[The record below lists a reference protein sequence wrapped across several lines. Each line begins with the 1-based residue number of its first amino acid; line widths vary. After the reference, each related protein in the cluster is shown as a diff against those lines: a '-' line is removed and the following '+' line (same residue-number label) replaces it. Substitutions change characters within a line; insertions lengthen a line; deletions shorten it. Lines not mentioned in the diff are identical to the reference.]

1 MSGIS
6 IVSIVISLLGGVALF
21 LFGMSLMG
29 DGLKKVAGNK
39 LEIILWKLS
48 SNPLKGI
55 LLGTG
60 VTAVIQS
67 SSATTVMVVG
77 FVNSGMMKVSQ
88 AIGIIMGANIGTSI
102 TGWILCL
109 SYLGGESSD
118 IAKLLSTATLSAI
131 IAVIGIIFQMFT
143 KKNTTRNIG
152 NIMLGFSVL
161 MTGMKLMSGSVE
173 ELKTLPAFTDTLT
186 AFSNP
191 LLGIIIGI
199 VITAILQSAS
209 ASVGILQ
216 ALSVTGAISFGTAV
230 PIIMGMGIGA
240 ATPVLLSAIGANTN
254 GKRTAFVYLFND
266 LFGAIIWGTIFYSL
280 NAIVHFNFMNA
291 TMSPIDI
298 AAINSVFRIATIL
311 ALCPFIKAIEKL
323 VCFIFKDTPED
334 LEDIKDF
341 DLLEERFIDHPALAI
356 EQSRQA
362 VTSMA
367 GKARKNVGRAI
378 SLLSEYEDKKFDK
391 IERKEAV
398 IDKYEDK
405 LGTYL
410 VKLTAVELQN
420 NQTNQVSLILHTIG
434 DFERIGD
441 HAVNI
446 AEVAKE
452 IYEKKLKFSKEAT
465 KELKVIRNAVMDILD
480 MTIDAYIEYD
490 LEKAYHV
497 EPLEEVIDTL
507 CYELKNRH
515 IKRVQSGNCT
525 LNQGFVFNDLLG
537 NYERIADYC
546 SNIAVAMIELQAAE
560 FDTHQY
566 LKQIKEHD
574 DANFVKLYEEYKL
587 KYVI

>member
-1 MSGIS
+1 MPGFQ
-6 IVSIVISLLGGVALF
+6 IVISLLGGVALF

-109 SYLGGESSD
+109 SYLDGDASGL
-118 IAKLLSTATLSAI
+118 AQLLSTATLSAV
-131 IAVIGIIFQMFT
+131 IAVIGIILQMAG
-143 KKNTTRNIG
+143 KKMVYKNIG

-161 MTGMKLMSGSVE
+161 MFGMQQMSGAVAP
-173 ELKTLPAFTDTLT
+173 LKESEAFINTFT
-186 AFSNP
+186 AFSNNP
-191 LLGIIIGI
+191 LLGILMGII
-199 VITAILQSAS
+199 ITAILQSAS

-230 PIIMGMGIGA
+230 PIVMGMGIGA
-240 ATPVLLSAIGANTN
+240 AAPVLLSAISANTN

-266 LFGAIIWGTIFYSL
+266 LFGTIIWGTVFYVV
-280 NAIVHFNFMNA
+280 NAIVHFDFMDT
-291 TMSPIDI
+291 TMTPVGI
-298 AAINSVFRIATIL
+298 AAINSVFRILTIL
-311 ALCPFIKAIEKL
+311 ALSPFIKSIEKL
-323 VCFIFKDTPED
+323 VCFLFKDTPED
-334 LEDIKDF
+334 LEDIRDF
-341 DLLEERFIDHPALAI
+341 DLLEERFLDHPALAI

-362 VTSMA
+362 VMSMA
-367 GKARKNVGRAI
+367 VKAKKNVGRAI
-378 SLLSEYEDKKFDK
+378 SLLTEYEDKKFEK
-391 IERKEAV
+391 VERKEAI

-434 DFERIGD
+434 YFERIGD

-446 AEVAKE
+446 AEVSKE

-465 KELKVIRNAVMDILD
+465 KELKVIRTAVTDILD
-480 MTIDAYIEYD
+480 LTIDAYTEYD
-490 LEKAYHV
+490 LDMAYHV

-546 SNIAVAMIELQAAE
+546 SNIAVAMIELQSAE

-566 LKQIKEHD
+566 LKQIKEHE
-574 DANFVKLYEEYKL
+574 DANFIKLYEEYKL
-587 KYVI
+587 RYLL

>member
-1 MSGIS
+1 MPGFQ
-6 IVSIVISLLGGVALF
+6 IVISLLGGVALF

-109 SYLGGESSD
+109 SYLDGDASGL
-118 IAKLLSTATLSAI
+118 AQLLSTATLSAV
-131 IAVIGIIFQMFT
+131 IAVIGIILQMAG
-143 KKNTTRNIG
+143 KKMVYKNVG

-161 MTGMKLMSGSVE
+161 MFGMQQMSGAVAP
-173 ELKTLPAFTDTLT
+173 LKESEAFINTFT
-186 AFSNP
+186 AFSNNP
-191 LLGIIIGI
+191 LLGILMGII
-199 VITAILQSAS
+199 ITAILQSAS

-230 PIIMGMGIGA
+230 PIVMGMGIGA
-240 ATPVLLSAIGANTN
+240 AAPVLLSAISANTN

-266 LFGAIIWGTIFYSL
+266 LFGTIIWGTVFYVV
-280 NAIVHFNFMNA
+280 NAIVHFDFMDT
-291 TMSPIDI
+291 TMTPVGI
-298 AAINSVFRIATIL
+298 AAINSVFRILTIL
-311 ALCPFIKAIEKL
+311 ALSPFIKSIEKL
-323 VCFIFKDTPED
+323 VCFLFKDTPED
-334 LEDIKDF
+334 LEDIRDF
-341 DLLEERFIDHPALAI
+341 DLLEERFLDHPALAI

-362 VTSMA
+362 VMSMA
-367 GKARKNVGRAI
+367 VKAKKNVGRAI
-378 SLLSEYEDKKFDK
+378 SLLTEYEDKKFEK
-391 IERKEAV
+391 VERKEAI

-434 DFERIGD
+434 YFERIGD

-446 AEVAKE
+446 AEVSKE

-465 KELKVIRNAVMDILD
+465 KELKVIRTAVTDILNL
-480 MTIDAYIEYD
+480 TIDAYTEYD
-490 LEKAYHV
+490 LDMAYHV

-546 SNIAVAMIELQAAE
+546 SNIAVAMIELQSAE

-566 LKQIKEHD
+566 LKQIKEHE
-574 DANFVKLYEEYKL
+574 DANFIKLYEEYRL
-587 KYVI
+587 RYLL

>member
-1 MSGIS
+1 MPGLQ
-6 IVSIVISLLGGVALF
+6 IVISLLGGVALF

-109 SYLGGESSD
+109 SYLDGNAGGL
-118 IAKLLSTATLSAI
+118 AQLLSTATLSAI
-131 IAVIGIIFQMFT
+131 IAVIGIILQMT
-143 KKNTTRNIG
+143 GKKMVYKNIG

-161 MTGMKLMSGSVE
+161 MFGMQQMSGAVTP
-173 ELKTLPAFTDTLT
+173 LKESEAFINTFT
-186 AFSNP
+186 AFSNNP
-191 LLGIIIGI
+191 LLGILMGII
-199 VITAILQSAS
+199 ITAILQSAS

-230 PIIMGMGIGA
+230 PIVMGMGIGA
-240 ATPVLLSAIGANTN
+240 AAPVLLSAISANTN

-266 LFGAIIWGTIFYSL
+266 LFGTIIWGTVFYVV
-280 NAIVHFNFMNA
+280 NAIVHFDFMDT
-291 TMSPIDI
+291 TMTPVGI
-298 AAINSVFRIATIL
+298 AAINSVFRILTIL
-311 ALCPFIKAIEKL
+311 ALSPFIKSIEKL
-323 VCFIFKDTPED
+323 VCFLFKDTPED
-334 LEDIKDF
+334 LEDIRDF
-341 DLLEERFIDHPALAI
+341 DLLEERFLDHPALAI

-362 VTSMA
+362 VMSMA
-367 GKARKNVGRAI
+367 VKAKKNVGRAI
-378 SLLSEYEDKKFDK
+378 SLLTEYEDKKYEK
-391 IERKEAV
+391 VERKEAI

-434 DFERIGD
+434 YFERIGD

-446 AEVAKE
+446 AEVSKE

-465 KELKVIRNAVMDILD
+465 KELKVIRTAVTDILD
-480 MTIDAYIEYD
+480 LTIDAYTEYD
-490 LEKAYHV
+490 LDMAYHV

-546 SNIAVAMIELQAAE
+546 SNIAVAMIELQSAE

-566 LKQIKEHD
+566 LKQIKEHE
-574 DANFVKLYEEYKL
+574 DANFIKLYEEYKL
-587 KYVI
+587 RYLL

>member
-1 MSGIS
+1 MPGLQ
-6 IVSIVISLLGGVALF
+6 IVISLLGGVALF

-109 SYLGGESSD
+109 SYLDGNAGGL
-118 IAKLLSTATLSAI
+118 AQLLSTATLSAI
-131 IAVIGIIFQMFT
+131 IAVIGIILQMAG
-143 KKNTTRNIG
+143 KKMVYKNIG

-161 MTGMKLMSGSVE
+161 MFGMQQMSGAVTP
-173 ELKTLPAFTDTLT
+173 LKESEAFINTFT
-186 AFSNP
+186 AFSNNP
-191 LLGIIIGI
+191 LLGILMGII
-199 VITAILQSAS
+199 ITAILQSAS

-230 PIIMGMGIGA
+230 PIVMGMGIGA
-240 ATPVLLSAIGANTN
+240 AAPVLLSAISANTN

-266 LFGAIIWGTIFYSL
+266 LFGTIIWGTVFYVV
-280 NAIVHFNFMNA
+280 NAIVHFDFMDT
-291 TMSPIDI
+291 TMTPVGI
-298 AAINSVFRIATIL
+298 AAINSVFRILTIL
-311 ALCPFIKAIEKL
+311 ALSPFIKSIEKL
-323 VCFIFKDTPED
+323 VCFLFKDTPED
-334 LEDIKDF
+334 LEDIRDF
-341 DLLEERFIDHPALAI
+341 DLLEERFLDHPALAI

-362 VTSMA
+362 VMSMA
-367 GKARKNVGRAI
+367 VKAKKNVGRAI
-378 SLLSEYEDKKFDK
+378 SLLTEYEDKKYEK
-391 IERKEAV
+391 VERKEAI

-434 DFERIGD
+434 YFERIGD

-446 AEVAKE
+446 AEVSKE

-465 KELKVIRNAVMDILD
+465 KELKVIRTAVTDILD
-480 MTIDAYIEYD
+480 LTIDAYTEYD
-490 LEKAYHV
+490 LDMAYHV

-546 SNIAVAMIELQAAE
+546 SNIAVAMIELQSAE

-566 LKQIKEHD
+566 LKQIKEHE
-574 DANFVKLYEEYKL
+574 DANFIKLYEEYRL
-587 KYVI
+587 RYLL

>member
-1 MSGIS
+1 MPGFQ
-6 IVSIVISLLGGVALF
+6 IVISLLGGVALF

-88 AIGIIMGANIGTSI
+88 AIGIVMGANIGTSI

-109 SYLGGESSD
+109 SYLDGDASGL
-118 IAKLLSTATLSAI
+118 AQLLSTATLSAI
-131 IAVIGIIFQMFT
+131 IAVIGIILQMAG
-143 KKNTTRNIG
+143 KKMVYKNIG

-161 MTGMKLMSGSVE
+161 MFGMQQMSGAVTP
-173 ELKTLPAFTDTLT
+173 LKESEAFINTFT
-186 AFSNP
+186 AFSNNP
-191 LLGIIIGI
+191 LLGILMGII
-199 VITAILQSAS
+199 ITAILQSAS

-230 PIIMGMGIGA
+230 PIVMGMGIGA
-240 ATPVLLSAIGANTN
+240 AAPVLLSAISANTN

-266 LFGAIIWGTIFYSL
+266 LFGTIIWGTVFYVV
-280 NAIVHFNFMNA
+280 NAIVHFDFMDT
-291 TMSPIDI
+291 TMTPVGI
-298 AAINSVFRIATIL
+298 AAINSVFRILTIL
-311 ALCPFIKAIEKL
+311 ALSPFIKSIEKL
-323 VCFIFKDTPED
+323 VCFLFKDTPED
-334 LEDIKDF
+334 LEDIRDF
-341 DLLEERFIDHPALAI
+341 DLLEERFLDHPALAI

-362 VTSMA
+362 VMSMA
-367 GKARKNVGRAI
+367 VKAKKNVGRAI
-378 SLLSEYEDKKFDK
+378 SLLTEYEDKKFEK
-391 IERKEAV
+391 VERKEAI

-434 DFERIGD
+434 YFERIGD

-446 AEVAKE
+446 AEVSKE

-465 KELKVIRNAVMDILD
+465 KELKVIRTAVTDILD
-480 MTIDAYIEYD
+480 LTIDAYTEYD
-490 LEKAYHV
+490 LDMAYHV

-546 SNIAVAMIELQAAE
+546 SNIAVAMIELQSAE

-566 LKQIKEHD
+566 LKQIKEHE
-574 DANFVKLYEEYKL
+574 DANFIKLYEEYRL
-587 KYVI
+587 RYLL

>member
-1 MSGIS
+1 MPGLQ
-6 IVSIVISLLGGVALF
+6 IVISLLGGVALF

-109 SYLGGESSD
+109 SYLDGNAGGL
-118 IAKLLSTATLSAI
+118 AQLLSTATLSAI
-131 IAVIGIIFQMFT
+131 IAVIGIILQMAG
-143 KKNTTRNIG
+143 KKMVYKNIG

-161 MTGMKLMSGSVE
+161 MFGMQQMSGAVTP
-173 ELKTLPAFTDTLT
+173 LKESEAFINTFT
-186 AFSNP
+186 AFSNNP
-191 LLGIIIGI
+191 LLGILMGII
-199 VITAILQSAS
+199 ITAILQSAS

-230 PIIMGMGIGA
+230 PIVMGMGIGA
-240 ATPVLLSAIGANTN
+240 AAPVLLSAISANTN

-266 LFGAIIWGTIFYSL
+266 LFGTIIWGTVFYVV
-280 NAIVHFNFMNA
+280 NAIVHFDFMDT
-291 TMSPIDI
+291 TMTPVGI
-298 AAINSVFRIATIL
+298 AAINSVFRILTIL
-311 ALCPFIKAIEKL
+311 ALSPFIKSIEKL
-323 VCFIFKDTPED
+323 VCFLFKDTPED
-334 LEDIKDF
+334 LEDIRDF
-341 DLLEERFIDHPALAI
+341 DLLEERFLDHPALAI

-362 VTSMA
+362 VMSMA
-367 GKARKNVGRAI
+367 VKAKKNVGRAI
-378 SLLSEYEDKKFDK
+378 SLLTEYEDKKFEK
-391 IERKEAV
+391 VERKEAI

-434 DFERIGD
+434 YFERIGD

-446 AEVAKE
+446 AEVSKE

-465 KELKVIRNAVMDILD
+465 KELKVIRTAVTDILD
-480 MTIDAYIEYD
+480 LTIDAYTEYD
-490 LEKAYHV
+490 LDMAYHV

-546 SNIAVAMIELQAAE
+546 SNIAVAMIELQSAE

-566 LKQIKEHD
+566 LKQIKEHE
-574 DANFVKLYEEYKL
+574 DANFIKLYEEYKL
-587 KYVI
+587 RYLL

>member
-1 MSGIS
+1 MPGFQ
-6 IVSIVISLLGGVALF
+6 IVISLLGGVALF

-29 DGLKKVAGNK
+29 DGLKKVAGTK

-109 SYLGGESSD
+109 SYLDGDASGL
-118 IAKLLSTATLSAI
+118 AQLLSTATLSAV
-131 IAVIGIIFQMFT
+131 IAVIGIILQMAG
-143 KKNTTRNIG
+143 KKMVYKNVG

-161 MTGMKLMSGSVE
+161 MFGMQQMSGAVAP
-173 ELKTLPAFTDTLT
+173 LKESEAFINTFT
-186 AFSNP
+186 AFSNNP
-191 LLGIIIGI
+191 LLGILMGII
-199 VITAILQSAS
+199 ITAILQSAS

-230 PIIMGMGIGA
+230 PIVMGMGIGA
-240 ATPVLLSAIGANTN
+240 AAPVLLSAISANTN

-266 LFGAIIWGTIFYSL
+266 LFGTIIWGTVFYVV
-280 NAIVHFNFMNA
+280 NAIVHFDFMDT
-291 TMSPIDI
+291 TMTPVGI
-298 AAINSVFRIATIL
+298 AAINSVFRILTIL
-311 ALCPFIKAIEKL
+311 ALSPFIKSIEKL
-323 VCFIFKDTPED
+323 VCFLFKDTPED
-334 LEDIKDF
+334 LEDIRDF
-341 DLLEERFIDHPALAI
+341 DLLEERFLDHPALAI

-362 VTSMA
+362 VMSMA
-367 GKARKNVGRAI
+367 VKAKKNVGRAI
-378 SLLSEYEDKKFDK
+378 SLLTEYEDKKFEK
-391 IERKEAV
+391 VERKEAI

-434 DFERIGD
+434 YFERIGD

-446 AEVAKE
+446 AEVSKE

-465 KELKVIRNAVMDILD
+465 KELKVIRTAVTDILD
-480 MTIDAYIEYD
+480 LTIDAYTEYD
-490 LEKAYHV
+490 LDMAYHV

-546 SNIAVAMIELQAAE
+546 SNIAVAMIELQSAE

-566 LKQIKEHD
+566 LKQIKEHE
-574 DANFVKLYEEYKL
+574 DANFIKLYEEYRL
-587 KYVI
+587 RYLL

>member
-1 MSGIS
+1 MPGLQ
-6 IVSIVISLLGGVALF
+6 IVISLLGGVALF

-48 SNPLKGI
+48 SNPLKGL

-88 AIGIIMGANIGTSI
+88 AIGIVMGANIGTSI

-109 SYLGGESSD
+109 SYLDGNASGL
-118 IAKLLSTATLSAI
+118 AQLLSTATLSAI
-131 IAVIGIIFQMFT
+131 IAVIGIILQMAG
-143 KKNTTRNIG
+143 KKMVYKNIG

-161 MTGMKLMSGSVE
+161 MFGMQQMSGAVTP
-173 ELKTLPAFTDTLT
+173 LKESEAFINTFT
-186 AFSNP
+186 AFSNNP
-191 LLGIIIGI
+191 LLGILMGII
-199 VITAILQSAS
+199 ITAILQSAS

-230 PIIMGMGIGA
+230 PIVMGMGIGA
-240 ATPVLLSAIGANTN
+240 AAPVLLSAISANTN

-266 LFGAIIWGTIFYSL
+266 LFGTIIWGTVFYVV
-280 NAIVHFNFMNA
+280 NAIVHFDFMDT
-291 TMSPIDI
+291 TMTPVGI
-298 AAINSVFRIATIL
+298 AAINSVFRILTIL
-311 ALCPFIKAIEKL
+311 ALSPFIKSIEKL
-323 VCFIFKDTPED
+323 VCFLFKDTPED
-334 LEDIKDF
+334 LEDIRDF
-341 DLLEERFIDHPALAI
+341 DLLEERFLDHPALAI

-362 VTSMA
+362 VMSMA
-367 GKARKNVGRAI
+367 VKAKKNVGRAI
-378 SLLSEYEDKKFDK
+378 SLLTEYEDKKFEK
-391 IERKEAV
+391 VERKEAI

-434 DFERIGD
+434 YFERIGD

-446 AEVAKE
+446 AEVSKE

-465 KELKVIRNAVMDILD
+465 KELKVIRTAVTDILD
-480 MTIDAYIEYD
+480 LTIDAYTEYD
-490 LEKAYHV
+490 LDMAYHV

-546 SNIAVAMIELQAAE
+546 SNIAVAMIELQSAE

-566 LKQIKEHD
+566 LKQIKEHE
-574 DANFVKLYEEYKL
+574 DANFIKLYEEYKL
-587 KYVI
+587 RYLL

>member
-1 MSGIS
+1 MPGLQ
-6 IVSIVISLLGGVALF
+6 IVISLLGGVALF

-109 SYLGGESSD
+109 SYLDGNAGGL
-118 IAKLLSTATLSAI
+118 AQLLSTATLSAI
-131 IAVIGIIFQMFT
+131 IAVIGIILQMAG
-143 KKNTTRNIG
+143 KKMVYKNIG

-161 MTGMKLMSGSVE
+161 MFGMQQMSGAVTP
-173 ELKTLPAFTDTLT
+173 LKESEAFINTFT
-186 AFSNP
+186 AFSNNP
-191 LLGIIIGI
+191 LLGILMGII
-199 VITAILQSAS
+199 ITAILQSAS

-230 PIIMGMGIGA
+230 PIVMGMGIGA
-240 ATPVLLSAIGANTN
+240 AAPVLLSAISANTN

-266 LFGAIIWGTIFYSL
+266 LFGTIIWGTVIYVV
-280 NAIVHFNFMNA
+280 NAIVHFDFMDT
-291 TMSPIDI
+291 TMTPVGI
-298 AAINSVFRIATIL
+298 AAINSVFRILTIL
-311 ALCPFIKAIEKL
+311 ALSPFIKSIEKL
-323 VCFIFKDTPED
+323 VCFLFKDTPED
-334 LEDIKDF
+334 LEDIRDF
-341 DLLEERFIDHPALAI
+341 DLLEERFLDHPALAI

-362 VTSMA
+362 VMSMA
-367 GKARKNVGRAI
+367 VKAKKNVGRAI
-378 SLLSEYEDKKFDK
+378 SLLTEYEDKKYEK
-391 IERKEAV
+391 VERKEAI

-434 DFERIGD
+434 YFERIGD

-446 AEVAKE
+446 AEVSKE

-465 KELKVIRNAVMDILD
+465 KELKVIRTAVTDFLD
-480 MTIDAYIEYD
+480 LTIDAYTEYD
-490 LEKAYHV
+490 LDMAYHV

-546 SNIAVAMIELQAAE
+546 SNIAVAMIELQSAE

-566 LKQIKEHD
+566 LKQIKEHE
-574 DANFVKLYEEYKL
+574 DANFIKLYEEYKL
-587 KYVI
+587 RYLL

>member
-1 MSGIS
+1 MPGIQ
-6 IVSIVISLLGGVALF
+6 IVISLLGGVALF

-109 SYLGGESSD
+109 SYLDGDASGL
-118 IAKLLSTATLSAI
+118 AQLLSTATLSAV
-131 IAVIGIIFQMFT
+131 IAVIGIILQMAG
-143 KKNTTRNIG
+143 KKMVYKNIG

-161 MTGMKLMSGSVE
+161 MFGMQQMSGAVAP
-173 ELKTLPAFTDTLT
+173 LKESEAFINTFT
-186 AFSNP
+186 AFSNNP
-191 LLGIIIGI
+191 LLGILMGII
-199 VITAILQSAS
+199 ITAILQSSS

-230 PIIMGMGIGA
+230 PIVMGMGIGA
-240 ATPVLLSAIGANTN
+240 AAPVLLSAISANTN

-266 LFGAIIWGTIFYSL
+266 LFGTIIWGTVFYVV
-280 NAIVHFNFMNA
+280 NAIVHFDFMDT
-291 TMSPIDI
+291 TMTPVGI
-298 AAINSVFRIATIL
+298 AAINSVFRILTIL
-311 ALCPFIKAIEKL
+311 ALSPFIKSIEKL
-323 VCFIFKDTPED
+323 VCFLFKDTPED
-334 LEDIKDF
+334 LEDIRDF
-341 DLLEERFIDHPALAI
+341 DLLEERFLDHPALAI

-362 VTSMA
+362 VMSMA
-367 GKARKNVGRAI
+367 VKAKKNVSRAI
-378 SLLSEYEDKKFDK
+378 SLLTEYEDKKFEK
-391 IERKEAV
+391 VERKEAI

-434 DFERIGD
+434 YFERIGD

-446 AEVAKE
+446 AEVSKE

-465 KELKVIRNAVMDILD
+465 KELKVIRTAVIDILD
-480 MTIDAYIEYD
+480 LTIDAYTEYD
-490 LEKAYHV
+490 LDMAYHV

-546 SNIAVAMIELQAAE
+546 SNIAVAMIELQSAE

-566 LKQIKEHD
+566 LKQIKEHE
-574 DANFVKLYEEYKL
+574 DANFIKLYEEYKL
-587 KYVI
+587 RYLL

>member
-1 MSGIS
+1 MPGIQ
-6 IVSIVISLLGGVALF
+6 IVISLLGGVALF

-109 SYLGGESSD
+109 SYLDGDASGL
-118 IAKLLSTATLSAI
+118 AQLLSTATLSAV
-131 IAVIGIIFQMFT
+131 IAVIGIILQMAG
-143 KKNTTRNIG
+143 KKMVYKNIG

-161 MTGMKLMSGSVE
+161 MFGMQQMSGAVAP
-173 ELKTLPAFTDTLT
+173 LKESEAFINTFT
-186 AFSNP
+186 AFSNNP
-191 LLGIIIGI
+191 LLGILMGII
-199 VITAILQSAS
+199 ITAILQSSS

-230 PIIMGMGIGA
+230 PIVMGMGIGA
-240 ATPVLLSAIGANTN
+240 AAPVLLSAISANTN

-266 LFGAIIWGTIFYSL
+266 LFGTIIWGTVFYVV
-280 NAIVHFNFMNA
+280 NAIVHFDFMDT
-291 TMSPIDI
+291 TMTPVGI
-298 AAINSVFRIATIL
+298 AAINSVFRILTIL
-311 ALCPFIKAIEKL
+311 ALSPFIKSIEKL
-323 VCFIFKDTPED
+323 VCFLFKDTPED
-334 LEDIKDF
+334 LEDIRDF
-341 DLLEERFIDHPALAI
+341 DLLEERFLDHPALAI

-362 VTSMA
+362 VMSMA
-367 GKARKNVGRAI
+367 VKAKKNVSRAI
-378 SLLSEYEDKKFDK
+378 SLLTEYEDKKFEK
-391 IERKEAV
+391 VERKEAI

-434 DFERIGD
+434 YFERIGD

-446 AEVAKE
+446 AEVSKE

-465 KELKVIRNAVMDILD
+465 KELKVIRTAVIDILD
-480 MTIDAYIEYD
+480 LTIDAYTEYD
-490 LEKAYHV
+490 LDMAYRV

-546 SNIAVAMIELQAAE
+546 SNIAVAMIELQSAE

-566 LKQIKEHD
+566 LKQIKEHE
-574 DANFVKLYEEYKL
+574 DANFIKLYEEYKL
-587 KYVI
+587 RYLL

>member
-1 MSGIS
+1 MPGLQ
-6 IVSIVISLLGGVALF
+6 IVISLLGGVALF

-109 SYLGGESSD
+109 SYLDGDASGL
-118 IAKLLSTATLSAI
+118 AQLLSTATLSAV
-131 IAVIGIIFQMFT
+131 IAVIGIILQMAG
-143 KKNTTRNIG
+143 KKMVYKNVG

-161 MTGMKLMSGSVE
+161 MFGMQQMSGAVAP
-173 ELKTLPAFTDTLT
+173 LKESEAFINTFT
-186 AFSNP
+186 AFSNNP
-191 LLGIIIGI
+191 LLGILMGII
-199 VITAILQSAS
+199 ITAILQSAS

-230 PIIMGMGIGA
+230 PIVMGMGIGA
-240 ATPVLLSAIGANTN
+240 AAPVLLSAISANTN

-266 LFGAIIWGTIFYSL
+266 LFGTIIWGTVFYVV
-280 NAIVHFNFMNA
+280 NAIVHFDFMDT
-291 TMSPIDI
+291 TMTPVGI
-298 AAINSVFRIATIL
+298 AAINSVFRILTIL
-311 ALCPFIKAIEKL
+311 ALSPFIKSIEKL
-323 VCFIFKDTPED
+323 VCFLFKDTPED
-334 LEDIKDF
+334 LEDIRDF
-341 DLLEERFIDHPALAI
+341 DLLEERFLDHPALAI

-362 VTSMA
+362 VMSMA
-367 GKARKNVGRAI
+367 VKAKKNVGRAI
-378 SLLSEYEDKKFDK
+378 SLLTEYEDKKFEK
-391 IERKEAV
+391 VERKEAI

-434 DFERIGD
+434 YFERIGD

-446 AEVAKE
+446 AEVSKE

-465 KELKVIRNAVMDILD
+465 KELKVIRTAVTDILD
-480 MTIDAYIEYD
+480 LTIDAYTEYD
-490 LEKAYHV
+490 LDMAYHV

-546 SNIAVAMIELQAAE
+546 SNIAVAMIELQSAE

-566 LKQIKEHD
+566 LKQIKEHE
-574 DANFVKLYEEYKL
+574 DANFIKLYEEYKL
-587 KYVI
+587 RYLL

>member
-1 MSGIS
+1 MPGIQ
-6 IVSIVISLLGGVALF
+6 IVISLLGGVALF

-109 SYLGGESSD
+109 SYLDGDASGL
-118 IAKLLSTATLSAI
+118 AQLLSTATLSAV
-131 IAVIGIIFQMFT
+131 IAVIGIILQMAG
-143 KKNTTRNIG
+143 KKMVYKNVG

-161 MTGMKLMSGSVE
+161 MFGMQQMSGAVAP
-173 ELKTLPAFTDTLT
+173 LKESEAFINTFTT
-186 AFSNP
+186 FSNNP
-191 LLGIIIGI
+191 LLGILMGII
-199 VITAILQSAS
+199 ITAILQSSS

-230 PIIMGMGIGA
+230 PIVMGMGIGA
-240 ATPVLLSAIGANTN
+240 AAPVLLSAISANTN

-266 LFGAIIWGTIFYSL
+266 LFGTIIWGTVFYVV
-280 NAIVHFNFMNA
+280 NAIVHFDFMDT
-291 TMSPIDI
+291 TMTPVGI
-298 AAINSVFRIATIL
+298 AAINSVFRILTIL
-311 ALCPFIKAIEKL
+311 ALSPFIKSIEKL
-323 VCFIFKDTPED
+323 VCFLFKDTPED
-334 LEDIKDF
+334 LEDIRDF
-341 DLLEERFIDHPALAI
+341 DLLEERFLDHPALAI

-362 VTSMA
+362 VMSMA
-367 GKARKNVGRAI
+367 VKAKKNVSRAI
-378 SLLSEYEDKKFDK
+378 SLLTEYEDKKFEK
-391 IERKEAV
+391 VERKEAI

-434 DFERIGD
+434 YFERIGD

-446 AEVAKE
+446 AEVSKE

-465 KELKVIRNAVMDILD
+465 KELKVIRTAVIDILD
-480 MTIDAYIEYD
+480 LTIDAYTEYD
-490 LEKAYHV
+490 LDMAYHV

-546 SNIAVAMIELQAAE
+546 SNIAVAMIELQSAE

-566 LKQIKEHD
+566 LKQIKEHE
-574 DANFVKLYEEYKL
+574 DANFIKLYEEYKL
-587 KYVI
+587 RYLL

>member
-1 MSGIS
+1 MPGLQ
-6 IVSIVISLLGGVALF
+6 IVISLLGGVALF

-109 SYLGGESSD
+109 SYLDGDASGL
-118 IAKLLSTATLSAI
+118 AQLLSTATLSAV
-131 IAVIGIIFQMFT
+131 IAVIGIILQMAG
-143 KKNTTRNIG
+143 KKMVYKNIG

-161 MTGMKLMSGSVE
+161 MFGMQQMSGAVAP
-173 ELKTLPAFTDTLT
+173 LKESEAFINTFTT
-186 AFSNP
+186 FSNNP
-191 LLGIIIGI
+191 LLGILMGII
-199 VITAILQSAS
+199 ITAILQSAS

-230 PIIMGMGIGA
+230 PIVMGMGIGA
-240 ATPVLLSAIGANTN
+240 AAPVLLSAISANTN

-266 LFGAIIWGTIFYSL
+266 LFGTIIWGTVFYVV
-280 NAIVHFNFMNA
+280 NAIVHFDFMDT
-291 TMSPIDI
+291 TMTPVGI
-298 AAINSVFRIATIL
+298 AAINSVFRILTIL
-311 ALCPFIKAIEKL
+311 ALSPFIKSIEKL
-323 VCFIFKDTPED
+323 VCFLFKDTPED
-334 LEDIKDF
+334 LEDIRDF
-341 DLLEERFIDHPALAI
+341 DLLEERFLDHPALAI

-362 VTSMA
+362 VMSMA
-367 GKARKNVGRAI
+367 VKAKKNVGRAI
-378 SLLSEYEDKKFDK
+378 SLLTEYEDKKFEK
-391 IERKEAV
+391 VERKEAI

-434 DFERIGD
+434 YFERIGD

-446 AEVAKE
+446 AEVSKE

-465 KELKVIRNAVMDILD
+465 KELKVIRTAVTDILD
-480 MTIDAYIEYD
+480 LTIDAYTEYD
-490 LEKAYHV
+490 LDMAYHV

-546 SNIAVAMIELQAAE
+546 SNIAVAMIELQSAE

-566 LKQIKEHD
+566 LKQIKEHE
-574 DANFVKLYEEYKL
+574 DANFIKLYEEYKL
-587 KYVI
+587 RYLL

>member
-1 MSGIS
+1 MPGLQ
-6 IVSIVISLLGGVALF
+6 IVISLLGGVALF

-88 AIGIIMGANIGTSI
+88 AIGIVMGANIGTSI

-109 SYLGGESSD
+109 SYLDGDASGL
-118 IAKLLSTATLSAI
+118 AQLLSTATLSAI
-131 IAVIGIIFQMFT
+131 IAVIGIILQMAG
-143 KKNTTRNIG
+143 KKMVYKNIG

-161 MTGMKLMSGSVE
+161 MFGMQQMSGAVTP
-173 ELKTLPAFTDTLT
+173 LKESEAFINTFT
-186 AFSNP
+186 AFSNNP
-191 LLGIIIGI
+191 LLGILMGII
-199 VITAILQSAS
+199 ITAILQSAS

-230 PIIMGMGIGA
+230 PIVMGMGIGA
-240 ATPVLLSAIGANTN
+240 AAPVLLSAISANTN

-266 LFGAIIWGTIFYSL
+266 LFGTIIWGTVFYVV
-280 NAIVHFNFMNA
+280 NAIVHFDFMDT
-291 TMSPIDI
+291 TMTPVGI
-298 AAINSVFRIATIL
+298 AAINSVFRILTIL
-311 ALCPFIKAIEKL
+311 ALSPFIKSIEKL
-323 VCFIFKDTPED
+323 VCFLFKDTPED
-334 LEDIKDF
+334 LEDIRDF
-341 DLLEERFIDHPALAI
+341 DLLEERFLDHPALAI

-362 VTSMA
+362 VMSMA
-367 GKARKNVGRAI
+367 VKAKKNVGRAI
-378 SLLSEYEDKKFDK
+378 SLLTEYEDKKFEK
-391 IERKEAV
+391 VERKEAI

-434 DFERIGD
+434 YFERIGD

-446 AEVAKE
+446 AEVSKE

-465 KELKVIRNAVMDILD
+465 KELKVIRTAVTDILD
-480 MTIDAYIEYD
+480 LTIDAYTEYD
-490 LEKAYHV
+490 LDMAYHV

-546 SNIAVAMIELQAAE
+546 SNIAVAMIELQSAE

-566 LKQIKEHD
+566 LKQIKEHE
-574 DANFVKLYEEYKL
+574 DANFIKLYEEYRL
-587 KYVI
+587 RYLL

>member
-1 MSGIS
+1 MPGFQ
-6 IVSIVISLLGGVALF
+6 IVISLLGGVALF

-109 SYLGGESSD
+109 SYLDGDASGL
-118 IAKLLSTATLSAI
+118 AQLLSTATLSAV
-131 IAVIGIIFQMFT
+131 IAVIGIILQMAG
-143 KKNTTRNIG
+143 KKMVYKNIG

-161 MTGMKLMSGSVE
+161 MFGMQQMSGAVAP
-173 ELKTLPAFTDTLT
+173 LKESEAFINTFTT
-186 AFSNP
+186 FSNNP
-191 LLGIIIGI
+191 LLGILMGII
-199 VITAILQSAS
+199 ITAILQSAS

-230 PIIMGMGIGA
+230 PIVMGMGIGA
-240 ATPVLLSAIGANTN
+240 AAPVLLSAISANTN

-266 LFGAIIWGTIFYSL
+266 LFGTIIWGTVFYVV
-280 NAIVHFNFMNA
+280 NAIVHFDFMDT
-291 TMSPIDI
+291 TMTPVGI
-298 AAINSVFRIATIL
+298 AAINSVFRILTIL
-311 ALCPFIKAIEKL
+311 ALSPFIKSIEKL
-323 VCFIFKDTPED
+323 VCFLFKDTPED
-334 LEDIKDF
+334 LEDIRDF
-341 DLLEERFIDHPALAI
+341 DLLEERFLDHPALAI

-362 VTSMA
+362 VMSMA
-367 GKARKNVGRAI
+367 VKAKKNVGRAI
-378 SLLSEYEDKKFDK
+378 SLLTEYEDKKFEK
-391 IERKEAV
+391 VERKEAI

-434 DFERIGD
+434 YFERIGD

-446 AEVAKE
+446 AEVSKE

-465 KELKVIRNAVMDILD
+465 KELKVIRTAVTDILD
-480 MTIDAYIEYD
+480 LTIDAYTEYD
-490 LEKAYHV
+490 LDMAYHV

-546 SNIAVAMIELQAAE
+546 SNIAVAMIELQSAE

-566 LKQIKEHD
+566 LKQIKEHE
-574 DANFVKLYEEYKL
+574 DANFIKLYEEYRL
-587 KYVI
+587 RYLL

>member
-1 MSGIS
+1 MPGLQ
-6 IVSIVISLLGGVALF
+6 IVISLLGGVALF

-60 VTAVIQS
+60 VPAVIQS
-67 SSATTVMVVG
+67 SSATTVLVVG

-109 SYLGGESSD
+109 SYLDGNASGL
-118 IAKLLSTATLSAI
+118 AQLLSTATLSAI
-131 IAVIGIIFQMFT
+131 IAVIGIILQMAG
-143 KKNTTRNIG
+143 KKMVYKNIG

-161 MTGMKLMSGSVE
+161 MFGMQQMSGAVTP
-173 ELKTLPAFTDTLT
+173 LKESEAFINTFT
-186 AFSNP
+186 AFSNNP
-191 LLGIIIGI
+191 LLGILMGII
-199 VITAILQSAS
+199 ITAILQSAS

-230 PIIMGMGIGA
+230 PIVMGMGIGA
-240 ATPVLLSAIGANTN
+240 AAPVLLSAISANTN

-266 LFGAIIWGTIFYSL
+266 LFGTIIWGTVFYVV
-280 NAIVHFNFMNA
+280 NAIVHFDFMDT
-291 TMSPIDI
+291 TMTPVGI
-298 AAINSVFRIATIL
+298 AAINSVFRILTIL
-311 ALCPFIKAIEKL
+311 ALSPFIKSIEKL
-323 VCFIFKDTPED
+323 VCFLFKDTPED
-334 LEDIKDF
+334 LEDIRDF
-341 DLLEERFIDHPALAI
+341 DLLEERFLDHPALAI

-362 VTSMA
+362 VMSMA
-367 GKARKNVGRAI
+367 VKAKKNVGRAI
-378 SLLSEYEDKKFDK
+378 SLLTEYEDKKFEK
-391 IERKEAV
+391 VERKEAI

-434 DFERIGD
+434 YFERIGD

-446 AEVAKE
+446 AEVSKE

-465 KELKVIRNAVMDILD
+465 KELKVIRTAVTDILD
-480 MTIDAYIEYD
+480 LTIDAYTEYD
-490 LEKAYHV
+490 LDMAYHV

-546 SNIAVAMIELQAAE
+546 SNIAVAMIELQSAE

-566 LKQIKEHD
+566 LKQIKEHE
-574 DANFVKLYEEYKL
+574 DANFIKLYEEYKL
-587 KYVI
+587 RYLL

>member
-1 MSGIS
+1 MPGLQ
-6 IVSIVISLLGGVALF
+6 IVISLLGGVALF

-109 SYLGGESSD
+109 SYLDGDASGL
-118 IAKLLSTATLSAI
+118 AQLLSTATLSAV
-131 IAVIGIIFQMFT
+131 IAVIGIILQMAG
-143 KKNTTRNIG
+143 KKMVYKNIG

-161 MTGMKLMSGSVE
+161 MFGMQQMSGAVAP
-173 ELKTLPAFTDTLT
+173 LKESEAFINTFT
-186 AFSNP
+186 AFSNNP
-191 LLGIIIGI
+191 LLGILMGII
-199 VITAILQSAS
+199 ITAILQSAS

-230 PIIMGMGIGA
+230 PIVMGMGIGA
-240 ATPVLLSAIGANTN
+240 AAPVLLSAISANTN

-266 LFGAIIWGTIFYSL
+266 LFGTIIWGTVFYVV
-280 NAIVHFNFMNA
+280 NAIVHFDFMDT
-291 TMSPIDI
+291 TMTPVGI
-298 AAINSVFRIATIL
+298 AAINSVFRILTIL
-311 ALCPFIKAIEKL
+311 ALSPFIKSIEKL
-323 VCFIFKDTPED
+323 VCFLFKDTPED
-334 LEDIKDF
+334 LEDIRDF
-341 DLLEERFIDHPALAI
+341 DLLEERFLDHPALAI

-362 VTSMA
+362 VMSMA
-367 GKARKNVGRAI
+367 VKAKKNVGRAI
-378 SLLSEYEDKKFDK
+378 SLLTEYEDKKFEK
-391 IERKEAV
+391 VERKEAI

-434 DFERIGD
+434 YFERIGD

-446 AEVAKE
+446 AEVSKE

-465 KELKVIRNAVMDILD
+465 KELKVIRTAVTDILD
-480 MTIDAYIEYD
+480 LTIDAYTEYD
-490 LEKAYHV
+490 LDMAYHV

-546 SNIAVAMIELQAAE
+546 SNIAVAMIELQSAE

-566 LKQIKEHD
+566 LKQIKEHE
-574 DANFVKLYEEYKL
+574 DANFIKLYEEYRL
-587 KYVI
+587 RYLL

>member
-1 MSGIS
+1 MPGLQ
-6 IVSIVISLLGGVALF
+6 IVISLLGGVALF

-109 SYLGGESSD
+109 SYLDGNAGGL
-118 IAKLLSTATLSAI
+118 AQLLSTATLSAI
-131 IAVIGIIFQMFT
+131 IAVIGIILQMAG
-143 KKNTTRNIG
+143 KKMVYKNIG

-161 MTGMKLMSGSVE
+161 MFGMQQMSGAVTP
-173 ELKTLPAFTDTLT
+173 LKESEAFINTFT
-186 AFSNP
+186 AFSNNP
-191 LLGIIIGI
+191 LLGILMGII
-199 VITAILQSAS
+199 ITAILQSAS

-230 PIIMGMGIGA
+230 PIVMGMGIGA
-240 ATPVLLSAIGANTN
+240 AAPVLLSAISANTN

-266 LFGAIIWGTIFYSL
+266 LFGTIIWGTVFYVV
-280 NAIVHFNFMNA
+280 NAIVHFDFMDT
-291 TMSPIDI
+291 TMTPVGI
-298 AAINSVFRIATIL
+298 AAINSVFRILTIL
-311 ALCPFIKAIEKL
+311 ALSPFIKSIEKL
-323 VCFIFKDTPED
+323 VCFLFKDTPED
-334 LEDIKDF
+334 LEDIRDF
-341 DLLEERFIDHPALAI
+341 DLLEERFLDHPALAI

-362 VTSMA
+362 VMSMA
-367 GKARKNVGRAI
+367 VKAKKNVGRAI
-378 SLLSEYEDKKFDK
+378 SLLTEYEDKKYEK
-391 IERKEAV
+391 VERKEAI

-434 DFERIGD
+434 YFERIGD

-446 AEVAKE
+446 AEVSKE

-465 KELKVIRNAVMDILD
+465 KELKVIRTAVTDILD
-480 MTIDAYIEYD
+480 LTIDAYTEYD
-490 LEKAYHV
+490 LDMAYHV

-546 SNIAVAMIELQAAE
+546 SNIAVAMIELQSAE

-566 LKQIKEHD
+566 LKQIKEHE
-574 DANFVKLYEEYKL
+574 DANFIKLYEEYKL
-587 KYVI
+587 RYLL